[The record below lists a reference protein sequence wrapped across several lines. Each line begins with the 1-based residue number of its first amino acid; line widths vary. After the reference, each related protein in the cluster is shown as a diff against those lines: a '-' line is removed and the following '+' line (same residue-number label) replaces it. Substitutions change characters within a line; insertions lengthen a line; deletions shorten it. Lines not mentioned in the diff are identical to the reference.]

1 VYLGFELAGSVP
13 EILAHMNKQLNYS
26 DLQKGFAT
34 LLFLLGFGCM
44 IAEAQDTKLKLAFI
58 TCARDAQFFIPV
70 KKGMNEA
77 AEMMGVCCEWLG
89 TEGVDL
95 AAQAKFLQQ
104 AVKDGYDGVAFNI
117 IDPEAFDEVIQ
128 EAIDAGV
135 PVVGFNVDDHA
146 TPNARLSSVNQRLYE
161 AGKSLGQHVFS
172 HIPDGSQVLLTKH
185 DEGVSALDDRA
196 RGIQDALRGKDIQWQ
211 ILITGNDAVEG
222 AGVVAET
229 LEANP
234 DIRLVLNT
242 GQADTEATGRALEA
256 MVKSTTCW
264 TAGFDL
270 SPKTLQLIQDGYIF
284 CAIDQQ
290 PYIQGFYPVVQLTH
304 YLRFGIMPSDMDAG
318 AAIVDQTNVDQ
329 VMELVKQQYR

>member
-1 VYLGFELAGSVP
+1 MGKKIVSFLAIV
-13 EILAHMNKQLNYS
+13 
-26 DLQKGFAT
+26 
-34 LLFLLGFGCM
+34 LFM
-44 IAEAQDTKLKLAFI
+44 STVAAQDKKLKLAFI
-58 TCARDAQFFIPV
+58 TCARDAQFFVPV

-77 AEMMGVCCEWLG
+77 AELMGVTCDWIG

-95 AAQAKFLQQ
+95 TAQAQLLKK
-104 AVKDGYDGVAFNI
+104 AVKQGYDGVAFNI

-146 TPNARLSSVNQRLYE
+146 TPNARLSSVNQQLYE
-161 AGKSLGQHVFS
+161 AGKRLGQHVS
-172 HIPDGSQVLLTKH
+172 SRIQDGSQILLTKH

-196 RGIQDALRGKDIQWQ
+196 RGIMDALKDKNIRWQ

-222 AGVVAET
+222 AGVVTESLKT
-229 LEANP
+229 NP
-234 DIRLVLNT
+234 EISVVLNT

-256 MVKSTTCW
+256 LGKSGDCW

-270 SPKTLQLIQDGYIF
+270 SPKTLQLIQDGYIY
-284 CAIDQQ
+284 CTIDQQ

-318 AAIVDQTNVDQ
+318 AAIVDRSNVDQ
-329 VMELVKQQYR
+329 VIELVKQEYR